1 MAKLKPNKEITA
13 YDKTVQMNK
22 DLGLRPRTM
31 RYSVAGE
38 GFYGLYDNYL
48 KLQSDLDE
56 MGLSKTKINT
66 VVHTEPD
73 RNTYKAYNNTFKC
86 FIKING
92 TKYRTVPITSENSNT
107 IIFPERER
115 LFTHV

>member
-1 MAKLKPNKEITA
+1 MAKLKPNKEVTA

-38 GFYGLYDNYL
+38 GFYGLYDNYP
-48 KLQSDLDE
+48 KLQSDLNKL
-56 MGLSKTKINT
+56 GLNKTKINSI
-66 VVHTEPD
+66 VHAEPN
-73 RNTYKAYNNTFKC
+73 RNTYKAYNNTFKR
-86 FIKING
+86 FIKLNG
-92 TKYRTVPITSENSNT
+92 TMYRTIPITSENSNT
-107 IIFPERER
+107 LIFPERER